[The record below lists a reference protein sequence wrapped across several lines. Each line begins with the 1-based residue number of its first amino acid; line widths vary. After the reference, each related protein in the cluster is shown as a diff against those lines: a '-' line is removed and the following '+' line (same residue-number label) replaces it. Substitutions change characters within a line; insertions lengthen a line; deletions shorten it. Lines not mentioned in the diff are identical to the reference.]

1 MLELQEIVRQLTER
15 DSVVIQGNV
24 YKVDNVVYISDLE
37 TLKTRLLLKSTSGEN
52 KIVIDVD
59 IFAKIYKRQ
68 ISADKKGQFNLMD
81 WCLED
86 EMQALLDEEGY
97 LDNIISQLS
106 ELKYRK
112 GYDEFLKDIT
122 KLLDELKDKKE
133 TIRKNIQGVTDDLV
147 MIAEACAGEYHRC
160 DDEIDSYIREY

>member
-1 MLELQEIVRQLTER
+1 
-15 DSVVIQGNV
+15 
-24 YKVDNVVYISDLE
+24 
-37 TLKTRLLLKSTSGEN
+37 
-52 KIVIDVD
+52 
-59 IFAKIYKRQ
+59 
-68 ISADKKGQFNLMD
+68 MD

-112 GYDEFLKDIT
+112 GYGEFLKDIT

-147 MIAEACAGEYHRC
+147 MIAEACAGEYHSR
-160 DDEIDSYIREY
+160 DDDIDPYIREY

>member
-1 MLELQEIVRQLTER
+1 
-15 DSVVIQGNV
+15 
-24 YKVDNVVYISDLE
+24 
-37 TLKTRLLLKSTSGEN
+37 
-52 KIVIDVD
+52 
-59 IFAKIYKRQ
+59 
-68 ISADKKGQFNLMD
+68 MD

>member
-1 MLELQEIVRQLTER
+1 
-15 DSVVIQGNV
+15 
-24 YKVDNVVYISDLE
+24 
-37 TLKTRLLLKSTSGEN
+37 
-52 KIVIDVD
+52 
-59 IFAKIYKRQ
+59 
-68 ISADKKGQFNLMD
+68 MD

-147 MIAEACAGEYHRC
+147 MITEACAGEYHRH
-160 DDEIDSYIREY
+160 DDDIDPCIREY

>member
-1 MLELQEIVRQLTER
+1 
-15 DSVVIQGNV
+15 
-24 YKVDNVVYISDLE
+24 
-37 TLKTRLLLKSTSGEN
+37 
-52 KIVIDVD
+52 
-59 IFAKIYKRQ
+59 
-68 ISADKKGQFNLMD
+68 MD

-97 LDNIISQLS
+97 LDDMISQLS

-147 MIAEACAGEYHRC
+147 MIAEACAGEYHGR
-160 DDEIDSYIREY
+160 DDDIDPYIREY

>member
-1 MLELQEIVRQLTER
+1 
-15 DSVVIQGNV
+15 
-24 YKVDNVVYISDLE
+24 
-37 TLKTRLLLKSTSGEN
+37 
-52 KIVIDVD
+52 
-59 IFAKIYKRQ
+59 
-68 ISADKKGQFNLMD
+68 MD

-112 GYDEFLKDIT
+112 GYGEFLKDIT

-133 TIRKNIQGVTDDLV
+133 TLRKNIQGVTDDLV
-147 MIAEACAGEYHRC
+147 MIAEACAGECHRS
-160 DDEIDSYIREY
+160 DDDIDPYIREY